1 MAKGNDLIRYITE
14 QVVEHMEKPKEERK
28 STRKRKEP
36 WQTKWFGMLPLGV
49 SMWAKDKK
57 KEIRIKKKNQNTASD
72 S

>member
-1 MAKGNDLIRYITE
+1 MAKGNDLIRYMTE
-14 QVVEHMEKPKEERK
+14 QVVDYMGKPKEERK

-57 KEIRIKKKNQNTASD
+57 KDIRGKKKNQNTSV
-72 S
+72 

>member
-14 QVVEHMEKPKEERK
+14 QVVDYMEKPREERK

-57 KEIRIKKKNQNTASD
+57 KESRSKKKNQNTASD

>member
-28 STRKRKEP
+28 SLRKRKEP
-36 WQTKWFGMLPLGV
+36 WQTRWFGMLPLGV

-57 KEIRIKKKNQNTASD
+57 KEVRSKKKNQNTASD

>member
-28 STRKRKEP
+28 SSRKRKEP
-36 WQTKWFGMLPLGV
+36 WQTKWFGMLPFGV
-49 SMWAKDKK
+49 SMWASEKK
-57 KEIRIKKKNQNTASD
+57 KEVRSKKKNQNTASD